1 MKRASQENGPK
12 PHQELLNEPPTETG
26 EELAEIYNNKKLP
39 KRYENV
45 SKVKRER
52 VEKVLEAVLKGSPIR
67 EACAMVGMS
76 VSTFYRFRRHYDWI
90 REAHEDLIAANTMIV
105 EDRLFRSAIGYDVEE
120 VDIKQKAV
128 RDEKGKLVGNI
139 ERTEHR
145 KRTHYHPNVTAM
157 IFVLKNRSGGKWRS
171 DHNLKIDVNHTG
183 DGAEAHDILL
193 RKRIRDMSD
202 EELEQVRAMGKLLLD
217 SAEGAE
223 IDVDASEVDES

>member
-76 VSTFYRFRRHYDWI
+76 VSTFHQAFKEATAQAIAVKADVGNMGDLPGLVDACLDAFGKVDILYRG
-90 REAHEDLIAANTMIV
+90 AHE
-105 EDRLFRSAIGYDVEE
+105 F
-120 VDIKQKAV
+120 
-128 RDEKGKLVGNI
+128 
-139 ERTEHR
+139 
-145 KRTHYHPNVTAM
+145 
-157 IFVLKNRSGGKWRS
+157 
-171 DHNLKIDVNHTG
+171 
-183 DGAEAHDILL
+183 L
-193 RKRIRDMSD
+193 RPR
-202 EELEQVRAMGKLLLD
+202 
-217 SAEGAE
+217 
-223 IDVDASEVDES
+223 